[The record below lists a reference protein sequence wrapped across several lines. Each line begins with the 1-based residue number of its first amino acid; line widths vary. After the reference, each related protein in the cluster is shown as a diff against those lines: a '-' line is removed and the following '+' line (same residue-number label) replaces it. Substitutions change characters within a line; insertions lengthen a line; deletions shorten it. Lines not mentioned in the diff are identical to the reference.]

1 MTKTVKKLFVTI
13 LAIFTVFFFGGIIS
27 LNRTDN
33 QHVKAETIT
42 ELTVKSVT
50 YQGVRSNGK
59 QMKIDVVFNED
70 VNIQEL
76 FQEYFG
82 SKYTSEYGSVPFEVN
97 GDVASKQTPP
107 PSGSFVFD
115 STLSTRNAVRI
126 YLSVDYSAIESIS
139 FKKGTTIASDSL
151 VIAEGS
157 TWAPT
162 STLSSGTYSSA
173 GTVAFEKAADIE
185 SVTEI
190 GITHVYYA
198 GIHGASGARPNR
210 YMFDVAFNYDFSDT
224 RDVTG
229 CIYRFGTGV
238 AYVNDVDVAT
248 QFAEND
254 LWYSA
259 GTSWAD
265 GDCTD
270 ANAFRMYIYADG
282 DCSTFESLKFTKDFK
297 FTLKGVTY
305 QLDNDYEFVSYAA
318 LTNGGP
324 VDGQGVMELFKTETL
339 DDALPEIKV
348 TGMNISGFR
357 GANNDFLVDITFDK
371 AVMKA
376 FMGWRKNTFLVNGQ
390 TPYIGKPGTAN
401 RSYPMVQ
408 FAETGESM
416 ARVFLVGKASDYSTS
431 LGYLNEIDSISVL
444 KGMKIQLADGTYA
457 QVKADATFMAKST
470 ITSSNDADRNLF
482 PENADNEEE
491 SVTEI
496 GITHVYYAGIHGA
509 FGARPNRYMFDVAFN
524 YDFSDTRDVTG
535 CIYRFGTGV
544 AYVNDV
550 DVATQFAENDLWYSA
565 GTSWADGDCTD
576 ANAFRM
582 YIYADGDCSTF
593 ESLKFTKDFK
603 FTLKGVTYQLDN
615 DYEFVSYA
623 ALTNGG
629 PVDGQG
635 VMELFKTETLD
646 DALPE
651 IKVTGMNISGF
662 RGANNDFL
670 VDITFDK
677 AVMKAFMGWRK
688 NTFLVNGQT
697 PYIGK
702 PGTANRSYPMV
713 QFAET
718 GESMARVFLVGKAS
732 DYSTSLGYL
741 NEIDSISVLKGMKI
755 QLADGTYAQV
765 KADATFMAKSTI
777 TSSNGAE
784 DELISENIYNAIQGV
799 MDTLHT
805 EGASIKVSGIQGL
818 RFMNV
823 VDATAKAALDAVAT
837 VTYGTVLTNTEI
849 GTADVKADVWY
860 DDAQTQYTATIKG
873 FTTNEHYNLVFTA
886 TAYIDVQLP
895 SGKVMRFNATASESR
910 SIAYVADAAVKDY
923 QTSYNETD
931 GYVYEVETGK
941 FYKTDFTTDQLA
953 YLRAIAATY
962 EA

>member
-1 MTKTVKKLFVTI
+1 MFKTIAKSFATL
-13 LAIFTVFFFGGIIS
+13 LALFTVFFFGGIVS
-27 LNRTDN
+27 LNEVDTKK
-33 QHVKAETIT
+33 VSAE
-42 ELTVKSVT
+42 
-50 YQGVRSNGK
+50 
-59 QMKIDVVFNED
+59 
-70 VNIQEL
+70 
-76 FQEYFG
+76 
-82 SKYTSEYGSVPFEVN
+82 
-97 GDVASKQTPP
+97 A
-107 PSGSFVFD
+107 
-115 STLSTRNAVRI
+115 
-126 YLSVDYSAIESIS
+126 
-139 FKKGTTIASDSL
+139 TT
-151 VIAEGS
+151 
-157 TWAPT
+157 
-162 STLSSGTYSSA
+162 
-173 GTVAFEKAADIE
+173 E

-198 GIHGASGARPNR
+198 GIHGAWAARPNR

-254 LWYSA
+254 LWY
-259 GTSWAD
+259 D
-265 GDCTD
+265 GSGFVDSDCTN

-297 FTLKGVTY
+297 FELKGVTY
-305 QLDNDYEFVSYAA
+305 QLDDDYEFVSYAA

-324 VDGQGVMELFKTETL
+324 VDGQGVMELFKTEAL

-371 AVMKA
+371 AVMKSS
-376 FMGWRKNTFLVNGQ
+376 MGWRKNTFLVNGQ

-401 RSYPMVQ
+401 RSYPYAQ
-408 FAETGESM
+408 FAETGES
-416 ARVFLVGKASDYSTS
+416 
-431 LGYLNEIDSISVL
+431 I
-444 KGMKIQLADGTYA
+444 
-457 QVKADATFMAKST
+457 
-470 ITSSNDADRNLF
+470 
-482 PENADNEEE
+482 
-491 SVTEI
+491 
-496 GITHVYYAGIHGA
+496 
-509 FGARPNRYMFDVAFN
+509 
-524 YDFSDTRDVTG
+524 
-535 CIYRFGTGV
+535 
-544 AYVNDV
+544 
-550 DVATQFAENDLWYSA
+550 
-565 GTSWADGDCTD
+565 
-576 ANAFRM
+576 
-582 YIYADGDCSTF
+582 
-593 ESLKFTKDFK
+593 
-603 FTLKGVTYQLDN
+603 
-615 DYEFVSYA
+615 
-623 ALTNGG
+623 
-629 PVDGQG
+629 
-635 VMELFKTETLD
+635 
-646 DALPE
+646 
-651 IKVTGMNISGF
+651 
-662 RGANNDFL
+662 
-670 VDITFDK
+670 
-677 AVMKAFMGWRK
+677 
-688 NTFLVNGQT
+688 
-697 PYIGK
+697 
-702 PGTANRSYPMV
+702 
-713 QFAET
+713 
-718 GESMARVFLVGKAS
+718 ARVFLVGKAS

-805 EGASIKVSGIQGL
+805 DGASIKVSGIQGL

-886 TAYIDVQLP
+886 TAYIDVQLA
-895 SGKVMRFNATASESR
+895 SGKVMRFNATTSESR